1 MIILRQPDK
10 MKGNTMRRAIA
21 MIELIFAIVVI
32 AISVLTIPSMLA
44 IANNGLKGQTI
55 DEDILKR
62 INGEIIKVSQAR
74 WDRNSTAPDF
84 RPLQITGDTHLPCNR
99 ADVTGGGG
107 AFRANP
113 DSSLRCADATNV
125 PMMATAPAKGDL
137 NLSKGIEQL
146 HNKNY
151 TLTIRDPANNNLY
164 TVRMDYTVSYVQAAM
179 TVFNGSRGQAT
190 WVLGSSTTKNPLPS
204 GTKTHL
210 KRIVVHAENAQN
222 NVDTTLTFY
231 KSNVGKFYE

>member
-1 MIILRQPDK
+1 ME
-10 MKGNTMRRAIA
+10 GNTMRRAIA
-21 MIELIFAIVVI
+21 MIELIFAIVII

-84 RPLQITGDTHLPCNR
+84 RPLQITGDVVLPCDR

-107 AFRANP
+107 AFRRNP
-113 DSSLRCADATNV
+113 DSSLRCADSTNI
-125 PMMATAPAKGDL
+125 PMMATTPATGDL
-137 NLSKGIEQL
+137 NLTRGIEQL

-151 TLTIRDPANNNLY
+151 TLTIQDPTNNDLY
-164 TVRMDYTVSYVQAAM
+164 KIKMDYSVSYVSATM
-179 TVFNGSRGQAT
+179 TSFDGSRGKAT
-190 WVLGSSTTKNPLPS
+190 WTLGSSADKNPNPS

-210 KRIVVHAENAQN
+210 KRIVVHAENTDN
-222 NVDTTLTFY
+222 KVDTTLTFY